1 MKDEIKSKI
10 LLIVCVL
17 IIIIGTYFITAIFM
31 TKEIGSKKEDSN
43 ENTESSNSGLSLS
56 YYNLIL
62 AGDTFNVSSDKY
74 MVLFFSEKDSH
85 DYLKNAFKAYD
96 SNDNTIKLYKVNI
109 DEPINSFVKGKEKN
123 EAASSIK
130 ELSITG
136 DTLVTIEN
144 GRIVSYVDV
153 EDDIINALK

>member
-1 MKDEIKSKI
+1 MKDEIKEKI
-10 LLIVCVL
+10 LLILCVL
-17 IIIIGTYFITAIFM
+17 IIIVGTYFITAIFM
-31 TKEIGSKKEDSN
+31 TKEIGGKKDGTK
-43 ENTESSNSGLSLS
+43 ENSENSNSGLSLS

-62 AGDTFNVSSDKY
+62 AGDTFSIDNNKY

-109 DEPINSFVKGKEKN
+109 DEPINSFVKGKDKN
-123 EAASSIK
+123 ETASSVK

-144 GRIVSYVDV
+144 GKIVSYIDV
-153 EDDIINALK
+153 EDDIISALE